1 MNNRIKKLLV
11 ARLYHALARAEKAE
25 RHLADTIKF
34 ADMIE
39 EMCDKEIEELKAK
52 IRELEI
58 ELEGFHVSDEPI
70 EDEDGTIAHMKM
82 LERRAEDA
90 YHRSGADREDP
101 PDF

>member
-1 MNNRIKKLLV
+1 MNIRINKLLV
-11 ARLYHALARAEKAE
+11 QRAERAE
-25 RHLADTIKF
+25 QHLADAIKV
-34 ADMIE
+34 ADMVE
-39 EMCDKEIEELKAK
+39 EMCDEEIEKLKAR

-58 ELEGFHVSDEPI
+58 DLEGHQIEQI

-82 LERRAEDA
+82 LERRAEEA

>member
-1 MNNRIKKLLV
+1 MNNRVRELLV
-11 ARLYHALARAEKAE
+11 KRAERAE
-25 RHLADTIKF
+25 RHLADTIKV
-34 ADMIE
+34 ADMVE
-39 EMCDKEIEELKAK
+39 EMCDKEIEKLKAR

-58 ELEGFHVSDEPI
+58 DLEGHHIEQI

-82 LERRAEDA
+82 LERRAEEA

>member
-1 MNNRIKKLLV
+1 MNNRIRELLV
-11 ARLYHALARAEKAE
+11 KRAERAE
-25 RHLADTIKF
+25 RHLADTIKV
-34 ADMIE
+34 ADMVE

-58 ELEGFHVSDEPI
+58 ELEGFQVSEEHI